1 MWAPERLRFEGMSQ
15 SRLPTVGLRNTM
27 QRISIVKLNNW
38 QSHQGWFCM
47 NVHILQHVAFEGI
60 GSIDS
65 WLNQRNTNVSYT
77 RFYESNE
84 LPSLSEIDLIIIM
97 GGPMSVHDEVDF
109 PWLVEEK
116 KFLLD
121 AISAGI
127 SMLGI
132 CLGAQLLASAL
143 GAEVYKCSQ
152 KEIGWFDINKV
163 SNTGFQFPDTLNV
176 FHWHGETFT
185 LPQGAVQL
193 AQSVACEQQAFQYR
207 KNIIGLQ
214 FHLETTQETMASM
227 VENCHEE
234 LVADIFIQPE
244 SIIKSATVKDYE
256 KINKQMS
263 SILNYIT
270 KN

>member
-1 MWAPERLRFEGMSQ
+1 
-15 SRLPTVGLRNTM
+15 
-27 QRISIVKLNNW
+27 
-38 QSHQGWFCM
+38 M

-77 RFYESNE
+77 RFYESTE
-84 LPSLSEIDLIIIM
+84 LSDLSEIDLIIIM

-116 KFLLD
+116 KFLRD

-127 SMLGI
+127 PMLGI

-152 KEIGWFDINKV
+152 KEIGWFDIAKV
-163 SNTGFQFPDTLNV
+163 PNTGFQFPDTITV

-185 LPQGAVQL
+185 LPEGAVQL
-193 AQSVACEQQAFQYR
+193 ARSAACEQQAFQF
-207 KNIIGLQ
+207 NDNVIGLQ
-214 FHLETTQETMASM
+214 FHLETTPDSINSM
-227 VENCHEE
+227 IQHCYS
-234 LVADIFIQPE
+234 DIIPE
-244 SIIKSATVKDYE
+244 KFTQTEPVIKSAKSNCFD
-256 KINKQMS
+256 KINTLMFT
-263 SILNYIT
+263 ILNHIT
-270 KN
+270 DGE

>member
-1 MWAPERLRFEGMSQ
+1 
-15 SRLPTVGLRNTM
+15 
-27 QRISIVKLNNW
+27 
-38 QSHQGWFCM
+38 M
-47 NVHILQHVAFEGI
+47 NVHILQYVSFEGI
-60 GSIDS
+60 GSIDK
-65 WLNQRNTNVSYT
+65 WLNQRNANVSYT
-77 RFYESNE
+77 RFYESTD
-84 LPSLSEIDLIIIM
+84 LPALPEIDLIIIM
-97 GGPMSVHDEVDF
+97 GGPMSVHDELEC

-116 KFLLD
+116 KFLRE
-121 AISAGI
+121 AINAGI
-127 SMLGI
+127 PMLGI

-152 KEIGWFDINKV
+152 KEIGWFDIAKV
-163 SNTGFQFPDTLNV
+163 PNTGFQFPDTITV

-185 LPQGAVQL
+185 LPEGAVQL
-193 AQSVACEQQAFQYR
+193 ARSAACEQQAFQYG

-214 FHLETTQETMASM
+214 FHLETTQETIVLMI
-227 VENCHEE
+227 ENCHEE

-244 SIIKSATVKDYE
+244 SVVKSATINDYK

>member
-1 MWAPERLRFEGMSQ
+1 
-15 SRLPTVGLRNTM
+15 
-27 QRISIVKLNNW
+27 
-38 QSHQGWFCM
+38 M

-77 RFYESNE
+77 RFYESTE
-84 LPSLSEIDLIIIM
+84 LSDLSEIDLIIIM

-116 KFLLD
+116 KFLRD

-127 SMLGI
+127 PMLGI

-152 KEIGWFDINKV
+152 KEIGWFDIAKV
-163 SNTGFQFPDTLNV
+163 PNTGFQFPDTITV

-185 LPQGAVQL
+185 LPEGAVQL
-193 AQSVACEQQAFQYR
+193 ARSAACEQQAFQF
-207 KNIIGLQ
+207 NDNVIGLQ
-214 FHLETTQETMASM
+214 FHLETTPDSINSM
-227 VENCHEE
+227 IQHCYSEIIPNK
-234 LVADIFIQPE
+234 FIQTEPV
-244 SIIKSATVKDYE
+244 IKSAKSDCFD
-256 KINKQMS
+256 KINTLMFT
-263 SILNYIT
+263 ILNYIT
-270 KN
+270 EGE

>member
-1 MWAPERLRFEGMSQ
+1 
-15 SRLPTVGLRNTM
+15 
-27 QRISIVKLNNW
+27 
-38 QSHQGWFCM
+38 M

-77 RFYESNE
+77 RFYESTE
-84 LPSLSEIDLIIIM
+84 LSDLSEIDLIIIM

-116 KFLLD
+116 KFLRD

-127 SMLGI
+127 PMLGI

-152 KEIGWFDINKV
+152 KEIGWFDIAKV
-163 SNTGFQFPDTLNV
+163 PNTGFQFPDTITV

-185 LPQGAVQL
+185 LPEGAVQL
-193 AQSVACEQQAFQYR
+193 ARSAACEQQAFQF
-207 KNIIGLQ
+207 NDNVIGLQ
-214 FHLETTQETMASM
+214 FHLETTPDSINSM
-227 VENCHEE
+227 IQHCYSEIIPNK
-234 LVADIFIQPE
+234 FIQ
-244 SIIKSATVKDYE
+244 T
-256 KINKQMS
+256 
-263 SILNYIT
+263 
-270 KN
+270 

>member
-1 MWAPERLRFEGMSQ
+1 
-15 SRLPTVGLRNTM
+15 
-27 QRISIVKLNNW
+27 
-38 QSHQGWFCM
+38 M

-77 RFYESNE
+77 RFYESTE
-84 LPSLSEIDLIIIM
+84 LSDLSEIHHIKIM

-116 KFLLD
+116 KFLRD

-127 SMLGI
+127 PMLGI

-152 KEIGWFDINKV
+152 KEIGWFDIAKV
-163 SNTGFQFPDTLNV
+163 PNAGFQFPDTITV

-185 LPQGAVQL
+185 LPEGAVQL
-193 AQSVACEQQAFQYR
+193 ARSAACEQQAFQF
-207 KNIIGLQ
+207 NDNVIGLQ
-214 FHLETTQETMASM
+214 FHLETTPDSINSM
-227 VENCHEE
+227 IQHCYSEIIPNK
-234 LVADIFIQPE
+234 FIQ
-244 SIIKSATVKDYE
+244 T
-256 KINKQMS
+256 
-263 SILNYIT
+263 
-270 KN
+270 